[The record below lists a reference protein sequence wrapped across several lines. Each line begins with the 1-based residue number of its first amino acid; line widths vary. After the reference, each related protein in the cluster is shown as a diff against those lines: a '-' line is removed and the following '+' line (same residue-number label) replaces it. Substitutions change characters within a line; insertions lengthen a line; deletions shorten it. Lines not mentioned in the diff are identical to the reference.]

1 MSWFRRRTGTREGS
15 AVTVR
20 VRRSEADRAPYWQ
33 SYTVAATPKMSVLD
47 ALFDILERQDPTL
60 SFRYSCRAQMCGSCA
75 MLIDGREGLACGR
88 RLETLG
94 PTITVEPLRHL
105 PLVKDLVVDMAPF
118 FAAYGAVDPTFAGN
132 GTGEPAVIAPASG
145 LRAAVDQHLGCI
157 SCGACYS
164 ACPIV
169 GANPRYA
176 GPAALNRVYTL
187 VADVRDDATARRLAL
202 VSGADG
208 IFSCRCAGN
217 CVDVCPVNIAPMF
230 AIQRLRRRA
239 AQP

>member
-1 MSWFRRRTGTREGS
+1 MSWFRRKVGTVQKA

-20 VRRSEADRAPYWQ
+20 VRRGSADDPQHWQ
-33 SYTVAATPKMSVLD
+33 AYNVAVTPKMSVLD
-47 ALFDILERQDPTL
+47 ALFDILEGQDPTL

-75 MLIDGREGLACGR
+75 MLIDGREALACGR

-94 PTITVEPLRHL
+94 ATVTVEPLRHL

-118 FAAYGAVDPTFAGN
+118 FAGYAAVDPTFAGG
-132 GTGEPAVIAPASG
+132 GTDGPAVIPPSSG

-187 VADVRDDATARRLAL
+187 VADVRDEATARRLAL

-239 AQP
+239 VQP